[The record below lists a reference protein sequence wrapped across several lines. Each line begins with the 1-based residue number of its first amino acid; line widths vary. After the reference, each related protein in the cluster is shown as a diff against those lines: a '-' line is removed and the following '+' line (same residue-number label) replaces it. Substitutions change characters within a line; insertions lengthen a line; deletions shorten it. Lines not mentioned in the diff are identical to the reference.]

1 MIIGDHLIVL
11 QIIIPLMAAPLCIFI
26 RNPHFTWALAT
37 FVSWICLA
45 ISIALMQQVMA
56 SGEIVYE
63 LGGWAAPWGIEYRV
77 DMLNAWVLIIVTCVG
92 AVVTPYAKLSAEKEI
107 DRDRLY
113 IFYAMLLL
121 CETGLLG
128 ITVTGDA
135 FNLFVFLEIS
145 SLSTYVLI
153 SMGKDRRGLTAAYR
167 YLIMGTLG
175 ATLYIIGVGLLYMQT
190 GSLNIADLAKLIPA
204 VADSRTVH
212 AAMAFMT
219 VGLCIKLALFPLHM
233 WLPNAYAFAPS
244 VVTVFL
250 AATATKV
257 GVYAL
262 VRVIFTIFAG
272 VDLLESMQIRDI
284 IIAMAIVSMFAG
296 SAIAIYQTNIKRML
310 AYSSLA
316 QIGYMILGLSM
327 NSVMGVSASLVHLF
341 NHAMTKGGLFMVM
354 GCVVYRI
361 SSAKLDNMAGL
372 GKQMPLTMGAFVL
385 GGLSLIG
392 VPLTVGFVSK
402 WALIQAALE
411 KGWWPVVALI
421 VISSLM
427 AVVYIWRVVEVVYF
441 KAAPEGRTSHKEAP
455 LMMIIPMLIMICTAY
470 YFGINGVTTMDIAGQ
485 AAEVLIGGLR

>member
-1 MIIGDHLIVL
+1 MIVSDHLIIL
-11 QIIIPLMAAPLCIFI
+11 QIIIPLIAAPLCVFI

-37 FVSWICLA
+37 LVSWICLA
-45 ISIALMQQVMA
+45 ISIALMQQVMS
-56 SGEIVYE
+56 SGEIIYE

-77 DMLNAWVLIIVTCVG
+77 DMLNAWVLVIVSCVG

-107 DRDRLY
+107 DHDRLY

-128 ITVTGDA
+128 ITITGDA

-145 SLSTYVLI
+145 ALSTYVLI
-153 SMGKDRRGLTAAYR
+153 SMGRDRRGLTAAYR

-204 VADSRTVH
+204 VSDSRTVQ

-233 WLPNAYAFAPS
+233 WLPNAYAFSPS

-262 VRVIFTIFAG
+262 VRVIYTLFGG
-272 VDLLESMQIRDI
+272 VDLLESLQIRDI
-284 IIAMAIVSMFAG
+284 LIAMAIVSMFAG
-296 SAIAIYQTNIKRML
+296 SAVAIYQTNIKRML

-361 SSAKLDNMAGL
+361 SSAKLDDMAGL
-372 GKQMPLTMGAFVL
+372 GKQMPFTMGAFVL

-402 WALIQAALE
+402 WTLIQAALE
-411 KGWWPVVALI
+411 KGWWPVVTLI

-441 KAAPEGRTSHKEAP
+441 KAAPEGRTTLKEAP
-455 LMMIIPMLIMICTAY
+455 FMMIIPMIIMICTAY
-470 YFGINGVTTMDIAGQ
+470 YFGINGVSTMNIAGQ
-485 AAEVLIGGLR
+485 AAEALIGGLK